1 MTQWK
6 DFGGDARGILF
17 LSTGNSPFTEKEE
30 RERGVDDAGDA
41 FGDGNY
47 RMRKLE
53 RGAHD
58 NEQKREYG
66 CLVHR

>member
-30 RERGVDDAGDA
+30 RERGIDDAGNA

-47 RMRKLE
+47 R
-53 RGAHD
+53 
-58 NEQKREYG
+58 G
-66 CLVHR
+66 CRIEA